1 MTKSHQTSKSSRLK
15 TGLCG
20 LAMLGLVS
28 LVFTS
33 IGCESGLSGN
43 AIGEQSA
50 TPATNETD
58 AEAPS
63 GWELIGEESGFVTH
77 RKAVEGSS
85 VFAFRGE
92 TVVDVPLSKILT
104 VFLDSDRRKDWVDR
118 FSSSEDLESF
128 GDFETVYWIRFGL
141 PFPLTDRDYLLRVK
155 ADLDPN
161 KRVFIAN
168 IKSVKSPKR
177 GEMDCC
183 IRAEAYRTYY
193 RFESLP
199 AQKKTK
205 LEVEVHTDPKG
216 MVPGWLVNMV
226 QEDWPRETLL
236 SLAREAGK
244 DEVPNHSKFVAWDSL
259 DSNAG
264 SAKADANTP
273 NSD

>member
-1 MTKSHQTSKSSRLK
+1 M
-15 TGLCG
+15 C
-20 LAMLGLVS
+20 
-28 LVFTS
+28 TS
-33 IGCESGLSGN
+33 IGCEGGLSGK
-43 AIGEQSA
+43 AIGEQ
-50 TPATNETD
+50 PATNEAK
-58 AEAPS
+58 AEAQP
-63 GWELIGEESGFVTH
+63 GWELIAEDSGFVTH

-85 VFAFRGE
+85 VFAFRGA

-104 VFLDSDRRKDWVDR
+104 VFLDPNRRKDWVDR

-161 KRVFIAN
+161 NRVFIAN
-168 IKSVKSPKR
+168 IKSVESAKR
-177 GEMDCC
+177 GDMDCC

-199 AQKKTK
+199 EQKKTK

-244 DEVPNHSKFVAWDSL
+244 AEIPNHEKFVAWDSL
-259 DSNAG
+259 G
-264 SAKADANTP
+264 STAK
-273 NSD
+273 SDKAEAPILQNKIEPVEEIE

>member
-104 VFLDSDRRKDWVDR
+104 VFLDSDRRKDWGGTLRNSSIDARRCGESISNDNGSLVCEGSSFPHGSYIKSCKKCRYKGALFACSCADR
-118 FSSSEDLESF
+118 NGNF
-128 GDFETVYWIRFGL
+128 GRTRIDYEQCGNR
-141 PFPLTDRDYLLRVK
+141 PL
-155 ADLDPN
+155 
-161 KRVFIAN
+161 AN
-168 IKSVKSPKR
+168 ID
-177 GEMDCC
+177 GN
-183 IRAEAYRTYY
+183 
-193 RFESLP
+193 
-199 AQKKTK
+199 
-205 LEVEVHTDPKG
+205 LECE
-216 MVPGWLVNMV
+216 N
-226 QEDWPRETLL
+226 
-236 SLAREAGK
+236 
-244 DEVPNHSKFVAWDSL
+244 
-259 DSNAG
+259 
-264 SAKADANTP
+264 
-273 NSD
+273 